1 MLTKEMVKKLND
13 QINAEYYSANLYMQM
28 SAWCDDQ
35 NFQSFAKFLRDHA
48 GEEREHM
55 ERLFDYVLDCGS
67 LALIGQI
74 SAPTSQFKSLLEL
87 FKAAYAHEIEIT
99 KQINGLVDYALTHKD
114 YATFNFLQWFVSEQH
129 EEEKLFKTLVDKLE
143 LVGENKRD
151 LFFMDK
157 DLNRTL
163 SESGLLTSED

>member
-13 QINAEYYSANLYMQM
+13 QLNLEFYSSNLYLQM

-35 NFQSFAKFLRDHA
+35 NFPSFGKFLRDHA
-48 GEEREHM
+48 GEERQHM

-67 LALIGQI
+67 LALIGKI
-74 SAPTSQFKSLLEL
+74 DAPESKFKSLLEV
-87 FKAAYAHEIEIT
+87 FQVAYKHELKIT
-99 KQINGLVDYALTHKD
+99 KEINELVDYALTQKD
-114 YATFNFLQWFVSEQH
+114 FSTFNFLQWYVSEQH
-129 EEEKLFKTLVDKLE
+129 EEEKLFKSIVDKLE

-157 DLNRTL
+157 DFNKTL
-163 SESGLLTSED
+163 SESGLLSTNE